1 MFVEKI
7 GYYNYRRV
15 EIGDKIHAQGCTFE
29 VAKIISQDDYGND
42 GGIYIE
48 FEDPKGNYHY
58 WKEGCDGGYVIVKE
72 VQRGKRNGRNT

>member
-48 FEDPKGNYHY
+48 FEDPKGNCHY
-58 WKEGCDGGYVIVKE
+58 WKEGYDGGYVIVKE
-72 VQRGKRNGRNT
+72 K